1 MELQK
6 QEFLFLED
14 EGMKKIDKQES
25 PQWFEDWKNNFKIDN
40 NRDAHYKTDFSTQDT
55 DGTNRRRKLRE
66 CFINEQGK
74 ICCYCM
80 RRISIDSSHIEHFL
94 PKESFPDKDLLYD
107 NLFAS
112 CNGEETIIEEEEHC
126 GHRKDNWWRADMLS
140 PSDVEVEKVFKYF
153 PNGKIS
159 SVRGRATSNIAQ
171 EMIHN
176 LGLDSFH
183 LERDRKQ
190 AIEASEVFDDV
201 EYSEEDIRRF
211 IEYYSRKDKGI
222 YVPYCKA
229 IIDCLEEML

>member
-1 MELQK
+1 MALQK
-6 QEFLFLED
+6 HEFLFPEV
-14 EGMKKIDKQES
+14 EGMKRIDKQES
-25 PQWFEDWKNNFKIDN
+25 PQWFEDWKKNFKIDN
-40 NRDAHYKTDFSTQDT
+40 NRDAHYKTDFSTSDM
-55 DGTNRRRKLRE
+55 DGTNRRRELRKYLVT
-66 CFINEQGK
+66 EQGK

-94 PKESFPDKDLLYD
+94 PKESFPDEDLKYN

-112 CNGEETIIEEEEHC
+112 CNGEGTIMKEDEHC

-140 PSDVEVEKVFKYF
+140 PSDAEVEKAFRYF

-159 SVRGRATSNIAQ
+159 SVRGRSTSNIAQ

-190 AIEASEVFDDV
+190 AIEASEVFDDE
-201 EYSEEDIRRF
+201 EYSEEEIRDF
-211 IEYYSRKDKGI
+211 IEYYSNKNGET

-229 IIDCLEEML
+229 IVDCLEGML